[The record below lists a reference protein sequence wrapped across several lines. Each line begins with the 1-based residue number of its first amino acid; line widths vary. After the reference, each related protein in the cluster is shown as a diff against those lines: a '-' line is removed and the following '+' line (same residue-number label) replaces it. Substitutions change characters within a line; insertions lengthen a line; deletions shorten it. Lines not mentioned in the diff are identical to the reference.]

1 MRTRIADLAASIEA
15 KKLYQDERLALSL
28 ARETSRLAA
37 MGGANG
43 RLINGH

>member
-1 MRTRIADLAASIEA
+1 MRARVADLAASIDA

-28 ARETSRLAA
+28 ARETSRLTA

-43 RLINGH
+43 RLVNGH